1 MRVIHLP
8 LFWTIIVDCIAWA
21 IIQPGVA
28 YLSMRFPPSLLD
40 HQRWLYRT
48 RSWERGGDLYRDLF
62 AVRKWKWRLPSG
74 GTLFQGFSMVQV
86 HSREQDYLW
95 AWVAETCRA
104 ELCHWLA
111 ILPGSLFFLWNPFWV
126 GVAMVAYT
134 VAFNAVPIIAQR
146 YNRPRLL
153 SILRKAA
160 SRPRHEAQGR

>member
-74 GTLFQGFSMVQV
+74 GTLFQGFSMVRI
-86 HSREQDYLW
+86 HSREQDYLR
-95 AWVAETCRA
+95 AWMAETCRA

-111 ILPGSLFFLWNPFWV
+111 ILPGFFFFLWNPFWV
-126 GVAMVAYT
+126 GVAMIAYA
-134 VAFNAVPIIAQR
+134 VAFNAVPIITQR